1 MIRIV
6 TRRRYLP
13 CEAADDKYMGLIV
26 KALLKQFD
34 R

>member
-6 TRRRYLP
+6 TRRRYLS
-13 CEAADDKYMGLIV
+13 CEAAELIV